1 MIIGI
6 SKQILFVPSEWKVET
21 LHIYALSRSCIGI
34 SPKEIVE
41 WKVNALHHEE
51 VACEQTSVNIKF
63 KFPDILYNFYNF
75 VQKDLKYS
83 LSGNADIV
91 LMIIEKK
98 DNSEGI
104 YREDRKIK
112 SKNNLP
118 KNSN

>member
-1 MIIGI
+1 MIIVI
-6 SKQILFVPSEWKVET
+6 NKQILFVPSEWKVET

-41 WKVNALHHEE
+41 WKVNALDHEE
-51 VACEQTSVNIKF
+51 VACEQTSVSIKF
-63 KFPDILYNFYNF
+63 KLPTILYNFYNF

-83 LSGNADIV
+83 LSGNAETV

-104 YREDRKIK
+104 YREDREIK
-112 SKNNLP
+112 GKNNLP